1 MSNRVINPDEI
12 LIPQKHLGMGLYV
25 GVIITMMTVQ
35 WMALDMYLPALPVLK
50 TEFGTTEALLN
61 VSLNSE
67 LVMCAVG
74 TFVGGTLSDKYGR
87 NRIMI
92 IGLIVAAI
100 PLLAAAF
107 AKGVILLIVT
117 RGISGLG
124 GGFAL
129 TVAAAI
135 IRDSFKGKTFRTITT
150 ITQAAAVVGPIFAP
164 AIGAFLI
171 EFLSWRWIFI
181 LLGGATVI
189 TLIPFLFAT
198 ETWPKVR
205 RRVTSVWQA
214 TVQSFD
220 LVRNREYI
228 TFLVYMMIITI
239 PMWAYLAVCAYIYYE
254 EFGVSNI
261 QYSILYAAASGA
273 AFVAPF
279 IYIWLSRKISGKH
292 TLEIIMGM
300 MALSVMLLALVGHR
314 GPVLFL
320 IAIVPIVM
328 IEAMAR
334 SMCLVVVLEEYPEE
348 AGTASSVTG
357 FALLIV
363 GIIGTSIAT
372 LQWSS
377 LLFGLTVITA
387 ESLVAMLALWIVIV
401 KKKVYSKHL
410 GL

>member
-1 MSNRVINPDEI
+1 MSNRVINPNEI
-12 LIPQKHLGMGLYV
+12 LIPQKYLGMGLYV

-67 LVMCAVG
+67 LVMCAIG
-74 TFVGGTLSDKYGR
+74 TLIGGTLSDKYGR
-87 NRIMI
+87 NPIMI
-92 IGLIVAAI
+92 IGLIVAAVS
-100 PLLAAAF
+100 LLAAAF
-107 AKGVILLIVT
+107 ANGVMLLIVG
-117 RGISGLG
+117 RGMCGLG

-135 IRDSFKGKTFRTITT
+135 IRDSFKGRTFRNITA

-181 LLGGATVI
+181 LLGGATAI

-198 ETWPKVR
+198 ETWPKAR
-205 RRVTSVWQA
+205 RRVTDVWQA
-214 TVQSFD
+214 TVQSFE
-220 LVRNREYI
+220 LVRNIDYI
-228 TFLVYMMIITI
+228 IFVIYIMILTI

-254 EFGVSNI
+254 DFGVSNI
-261 QYSILYAAASGA
+261 QYSILYASATVA

-279 IYIWLSRKISGKH
+279 IYIWLSRKTSDRH
-292 TLEIIMGM
+292 TLEIVMGM
-300 MALSVMLLALVGHR
+300 MALSVILLALVGGR
-314 GPVLFL
+314 GPVFFL
-320 IAIVPIVM
+320 ISIVPIVM

-334 SMCLVVVLEEYPEE
+334 SMCMVVVLEEYPEE
-348 AGTASSVTG
+348 AGSASSVTG

-363 GIIGTSIAT
+363 GAAGTSIAT

-377 LLFGLTVITA
+377 LMFGLTVITA
-387 ESLVAMLALWIVIV
+387 GSLIITLALWIVIV
-401 KKKVYSKHL
+401 KKKIYNIC
-410 GL
+410 